1 MITVAAK
8 RATNVARW
16 RENTPRKLLALSRAL
31 ALLCFVA
38 LATAACG
45 GNGDAGPTGKP
56 ATVVADAPRV
66 TFAAKNA
73 HVVGAAPGVTATGRV
88 DFTSGADELTVRG
101 QKKARPPFGV
111 TQPAATVD
119 LLRGVV
125 HVRSYGGAEVQ
136 GEGTK
141 RYELDID
148 LAKAIRA
155 TPAGAARDELHLL
168 DGKIGADRKV
178 WADVFIDSAGRIRRI
193 LLPVHAES
201 DRPYGASQII
211 PPMVSVDFSDFGSGT

>member
-1 MITVAAK
+1 LF
-8 RATNVARW
+8 RW
-16 RENTPRKLLALSRAL
+16 LSVL
-31 ALLCFVA
+31 FLVA
-38 LATAACG
+38 LTTAACG
-45 GNGDAGPTGKP
+45 GGGDAGPTGKP
-56 ATVVADAPRV
+56 ATVVADAPDV
-66 TFAAKNA
+66 TLATKNA

-88 DFTSGADELTVRG
+88 NFTSGSDALTVRG
-101 QKKARPPFGV
+101 QRKAKPPFGV
-111 TQPAATVD
+111 TQPAAMVD

-155 TPAGAARDELHLL
+155 TPAGSARDELLLL
-168 DGKIGADRKV
+168 DGKLGADRQV
-178 WADVFIDSAGRIRRI
+178 WADVFIDGAGRIRRI
-193 LLPVHAES
+193 LLPVHTES

-211 PPMVSVDFSDFGSGT
+211 PPMVSVDYSDFGSGK